1 MTIIEFIGPP
11 GSGKSTL
18 ITKLLQETE
27 AIQQP
32 SAEQYF
38 FNSADKK
45 FTLAYQ
51 FAPAMFTDPLKQL
64 IESHFQR
71 NSLYAFI
78 KTNPNFFT
86 SCSSYVGNTPRPEY
100 FIKLFLK
107 GAERRELAYASV
119 SDEDMVILDEN
130 LCHYGAHMMTE
141 YHSDPTFS
149 DVEKFFTSF
158 TSPDILVHVNPPS
171 DVGIKRQRQ
180 RGGIHSFVNHV
191 PKEYRTPVKAQE
203 RFSEMCELVAGNL
216 NSEVIKVENTGSIRK
231 TASRIAEE
239 LD

>member
-18 ITKLLQETE
+18 ITQLLQESE

-32 SAEQYF
+32 SGEQYF
-38 FNSADKK
+38 LNNADNV
-45 FTLAYQ
+45 FVLAYKL
-51 FAPAMFTDPLKQL
+51 APTMFTSPLKSL
-64 IESHFQR
+64 IESHYRRKYLHRFV
-71 NSLYAFI
+71 

-86 SCSSYVGNTPRPEY
+86 TCSSHATNTSRPEY
-100 FIKLFLK
+100 FIKLFLE
-107 GAERRELAYASV
+107 GIERRELAYTGV
-119 SDEDMVILDEN
+119 SDEGMVVLDEN

-141 YHSDPTFS
+141 YQSNPTFL
-149 DVEKFFTSF
+149 DVEEVFTSF

-180 RGGIHSFVNHV
+180 RGEIHSFVNHV

-203 RFSEMCELVAGNL
+203 RFSEMCELVAKNV
-216 NSEVIKVENTGSIRK
+216 NSKVIKIKNTGSIEK
-231 TASRIAEE
+231 TVSRIIGE